1 MYIEETPFPGYID
14 IIDPYGI
21 SVISDI
27 DDTIKITDILDGKDA
42 ILQNTFFR
50 TAREVPYMS
59 EVFRNWVSEGAHIH
73 YVSNSPWQVYPALSK
88 FIVNQKFPQGS
99 MHLRAVSTQDL
110 IIGKPGKHKLDI
122 IPKIIRDFPHRKFI
136 LVGDSGEID
145 AEM

>member
-1 MYIEETPFPGYID
+1 LKEPLFPGYID

-27 DDTIKITDILDGKDA
+27 DDTIKVTDVLDGKDA

-50 TAREVPYMS
+50 TAVEVPHMN
-59 EVFRNWVSEGAHIH
+59 EVYSNWANEGAHVH
-73 YVSNSPWQVYPALSK
+73 YVSNSPWQVYPALSE
-88 FIVNQKFPQGS
+88 FITEKKFPQGS

-110 IIGKPGKHKLDI
+110 IIGKPGKHKLEV
-122 IPKIIRDFPHRKFI
+122 IPKIIKDFPNRKFI

-145 AEM
+145 PEV